1 MENEIDTVD
10 SILSSTL
17 PAALSFRSRSSGN
30 LHTYTLYLVLLPK
43 IRLHLPT
50 SFVRWN
56 VENRERSLSLSLSFF
71 VASYRHRAKRTTF
84 RRSLRPPFQK
94 RGVRA
99 RGSWKM
105 KCWNVAIKNPTS
117 PPECSL
123 GHVAYK
129 TLVACSC
136 SFFAAR
142 ATNFSKLLHLWMV
155 PPIPLDNLEEDAPVP
170 KSRYTYVDS
179 SDTYVDTGWF
189 YVIIPLGRRT
199 ARSARGNESFTE
211 HWTIGCN
218 LSNGNGRGE
227 VSLTACNVIYW
238 RRKFSRIFLSRN
250 GRTADRAFVLL
261 REQAGKN

>member
-1 MENEIDTVD
+1 MKLIPSTR
-10 SILSSTL
+10 SFLRLFQPLSHFVLVPPAIYIRIRFISSSCRKFVFIFRL
-17 PAALSFRSRSSGN
+17 PLSDGTSRIESAA
-30 LHTYTLYLVLLPK
+30 
-43 IRLHLPT
+43 
-50 SFVRWN
+50 
-56 VENRERSLSLSLSFF
+56 SLSLFLSSSLLIAIERNGQLS
-71 VASYRHRAKRTTF
+71 ADLST
-84 RRSLRPPFQK
+84 PPFQK